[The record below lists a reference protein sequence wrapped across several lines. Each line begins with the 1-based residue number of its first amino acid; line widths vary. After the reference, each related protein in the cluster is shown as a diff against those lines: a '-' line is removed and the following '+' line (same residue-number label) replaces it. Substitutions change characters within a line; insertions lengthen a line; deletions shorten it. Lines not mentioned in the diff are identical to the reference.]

1 MADAQNSM
9 VEVQLNKTIS
19 YFKKSKPDLQLS
31 LSHRCVGPVSDT
43 IGLIKHGTEK
53 PKEVKNM
60 YTWKELRLAS
70 SSRDKNKTDK
80 SK

>member
-9 VEVQLNKTIS
+9 VEVQLNKT

-31 LSHRCVGPVSDT
+31 LSHRCGGPVSDT

-70 SSRDKNKTDK
+70 SFRDKNNTDRTK
-80 SK
+80 